1 MEISPKE
8 NRVFKKYETMIC
20 KITNTVKRGTMPLK
34 TYIFNIKCHISVL
47 IQLLPDDCLIG
58 QNLMY
63 ALHSWVYKSDF
74 PIIKPSVNTKY
85 TCQELPMPG

>member
-1 MEISPKE
+1 MDISP
-8 NRVFKKYETMIC
+8 RRTGFLKKYETMIC

-63 ALHSWVYKSDF
+63 ALQSWF
-74 PIIKPSVNTKY
+74 INPIF
-85 TCQELPMPG
+85 QL